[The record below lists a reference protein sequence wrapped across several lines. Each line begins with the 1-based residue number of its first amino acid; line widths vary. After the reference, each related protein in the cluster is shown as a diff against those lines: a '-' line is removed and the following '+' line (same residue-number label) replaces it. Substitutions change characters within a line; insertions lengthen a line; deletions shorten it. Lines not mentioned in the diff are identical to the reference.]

1 MILLLKLTHFANF
14 DYSVW
19 KFPWLRLNIDIDCFD
34 HGLDRYLQDC
44 AISIS
49 LSTIRCLTLTF
60 CHKKLSIQLLPLP
73 PMIFIKYS
81 SKLMESVIAQ
91 IT

>member
-1 MILLLKLTHFANF
+1 MDDFIAKTDSFGKFRLLN
-14 DYSVW
+14 SVW

-49 LSTIRCLTLTF
+49 SSTIRCLTLTF
-60 CHKKLSIQLLPLP
+60 CHKKLSILFLP
-73 PMIFIKYS
+73 
-81 SKLMESVIAQ
+81 
-91 IT
+91 

>member
-1 MILLLKLTHFANF
+1 MILLLKLTLSANF

-49 LSTIRCLTLTF
+49 SSTIRCLTLTF
-60 CHKKLSIQLLPLP
+60 CHKKIVYPVFTLTSYNNQ
-73 PMIFIKYS
+73 K
-81 SKLMESVIAQ
+81 
-91 IT
+91 